1 MNINRGSML
10 TELTSEGEKV
20 TRTVN
25 PTGMIHTEEHSSAF
39 HRDSGRMSKDQEVER
54 KTMV

>member
-1 MNINRGSML
+1 ML